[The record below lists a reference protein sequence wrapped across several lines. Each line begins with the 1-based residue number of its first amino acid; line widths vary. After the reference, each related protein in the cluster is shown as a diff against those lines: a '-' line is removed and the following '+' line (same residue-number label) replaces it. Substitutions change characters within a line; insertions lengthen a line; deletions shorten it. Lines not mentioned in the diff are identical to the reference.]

1 MADMNKEY
9 RLERMNNYA
18 GTQVTE
24 RTYNLTIGLTL
35 LWGVLINV
43 VMATFFVYQIL
54 SITKPKSKKEAE
66 AGTAKKT
73 SRKKSAE

>member
-18 GTQVTE
+18 GTMVTE

-35 LWGVLINV
+35 LWGVTICWSSCSTLQAHSAARSWYINPAV
-43 VMATFFVYQIL
+43 L
-54 SITKPKSKKEAE
+54 P
-66 AGTAKKT
+66 
-73 SRKKSAE
+73 